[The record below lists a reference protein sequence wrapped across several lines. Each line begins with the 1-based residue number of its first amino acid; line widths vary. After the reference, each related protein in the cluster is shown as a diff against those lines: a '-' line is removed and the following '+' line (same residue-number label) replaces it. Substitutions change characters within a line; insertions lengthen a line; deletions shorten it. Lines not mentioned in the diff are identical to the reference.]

1 MVPASHIINLIDGVS
16 SQLRSLKCK
25 RGRVRQDLPI
35 AMVASLRC
43 RVFASATAKLGVAH
57 NTGICAVEEN
67 VFDVLILQVGPLQ
80 DRLQI
85 RFGEA

>member
-1 MVPASHIINLIDGVS
+1 MVPASHTINLIDGLS
-16 SQLRSLKCK
+16 SQLRFLKCK

-35 AMVASLRC
+35 AMVTSLRC
-43 RVFASATAKLGVAH
+43 RVFASAAAKLGMAH

-67 VFDVLILQVGPLQ
+67 ILDVLILQVGSFQ
-80 DRLQI
+80 DSLQI